1 MEVKILFNMKIH
13 KQIKELNVN
22 SNLKIRKQTKE
33 VMKLLIYRS
42 IFLRIVNKHHILFL
56 FLGQKISILNCNC
69 NFPSSKYNYLK
80 YSNG

>member
-42 IFLRIVNKHHILFL
+42 IFFRIINKHHILFS
-56 FLGQKISILNCNC
+56 FLGKKISISATVIFLRQNITI
-69 NFPSSKYNYLK
+69 
-80 YSNG
+80 